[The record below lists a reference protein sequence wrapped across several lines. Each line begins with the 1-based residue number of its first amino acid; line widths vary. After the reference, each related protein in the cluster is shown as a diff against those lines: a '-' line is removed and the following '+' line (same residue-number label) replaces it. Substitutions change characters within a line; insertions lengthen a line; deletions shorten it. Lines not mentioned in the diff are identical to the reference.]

1 MYELDLNLLQR
12 EAKLAVNYRSMPL
25 IFQLHYEGIAS
36 DCFAHWQIK
45 CGNKQGGDKQCEQYI
60 SNNAMHLKQFKLT
73 FRQAKLFKMHCF
85 ATIITALC
93 VISGL

>member
-25 IFQLHYEGIAS
+25 HFPTALRRY
-36 DCFAHWQIK
+36 
-45 CGNKQGGDKQCEQYI
+45 
-60 SNNAMHLKQFKLT
+60 LKQFKLT
-73 FRQAKLFKMHCF
+73 FRQAKLFKMHCV